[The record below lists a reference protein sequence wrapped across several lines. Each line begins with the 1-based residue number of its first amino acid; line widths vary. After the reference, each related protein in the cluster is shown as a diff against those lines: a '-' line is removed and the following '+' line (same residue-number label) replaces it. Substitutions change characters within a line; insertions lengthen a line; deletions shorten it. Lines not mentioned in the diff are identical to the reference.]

1 MTAEADST
9 EPELW
14 VCNLGTLEYR
24 QATQLQEQVR
34 AARQAGDLP
43 DVLLN
48 LEHWPVYTRG
58 RRSGPGELPMGD
70 DWYLTQGIDIVE
82 SDRGGKV
89 TYHGPGQLVGYPII
103 AVSDVITY
111 VRTLESAI
119 VAALD
124 QTGIEARSRP
134 QDGRDFTG
142 VWVGERKIA
151 SIGVH
156 IAHGVTTH
164 GYAVNVENDLQPF
177 AWIVPCGLE
186 GVQMTSIVKETR
198 RFEPQLTAFR
208 DLLSD
213 VLAEHLHRR
222 RRLVTLAEIEAAA
235 GKPSRTVS
243 A

>member
-1 MTAEADST
+1 
-9 EPELW
+9 
-14 VCNLGTLEYR
+14 
-24 QATQLQEQVR
+24 
-34 AARQAGDLP
+34 
-43 DVLLN
+43 
-48 LEHWPVYTRG
+48 
-58 RRSGPGELPMGD
+58 
-70 DWYLTQGIDIVE
+70 
-82 SDRGGKV
+82 
-89 TYHGPGQLVGYPII
+89 
-103 AVSDVITY
+103 
-111 VRTLESAI
+111 
-119 VAALD
+119 
-124 QTGIEARSRP
+124 
-134 QDGRDFTG
+134 

-164 GYAVNVENDLQPF
+164 GYAVNIENDLQPF

-198 RFEPQLTAFR
+198 RVEPQLSAFR

-213 VLAEHLHRR
+213 VLAERLHRR